1 MLVHRVWVV
10 MVEFGDC
17 LWCMCEVLHWF
28 PGPVH
33 IGPPFPLH
41 QELQFP
47 IVPPSIVNAFDLP
60 LFFPWGPGNHWRG
73 RGSWLA
79 VRYGI
84 WLVGRT
90 VETLNTGWI
99 FIDLGSCSRMA
110 DCEMTKTIR

>member
-1 MLVHRVWVV
+1 MLVLCVWVV
-10 MVEFGDC
+10 MVEFGDR

-41 QELQFP
+41 QELQLA
-47 IVPPSIVNAFDLP
+47 PPSIVNAFDLP

-73 RGSWLA
+73 WGSWLV

-84 WLVGRT
+84 WLIGVHCGDIEHWMDFHRLR
-90 VETLNTGWI
+90 EL
-99 FIDLGSCSRMA
+99 
-110 DCEMTKTIR
+110 